1 MRKAALVSI
10 LLLVVSASIGL
21 VAFYMVEANF
31 VPGIPFIRIVSPA
44 NKTYNTNL
52 IPLNFTISTFFDF
65 GRSPRIVEYSL
76 DGKENV
82 TISTE
87 YQGLDENYF
96 STVTGFTQLPEL
108 SEGSHTI
115 TVYATYR
122 FPDYGEYATSDSK
135 TVTFTIDLASPYV
148 TVLSPENYAEYNT
161 TGVPLIFTV
170 DKPFSSLSYRLD
182 GAADIP
188 IDGNTTLTGLPV
200 GFHKLVVY
208 ATNAQGVTGISE
220 TISFEILEEPIAS
233 SPSPSP
239 TPTSSP
245 ETTSMITPSIN
256 PTPTSSSESP
266 PATIAIFAFAVSAVA
281 CLGLLV
287 SLKKLAKNWKLL

>member
-31 VPGIPFIRIVSPA
+31 VPGIPFIRIASPA

-52 IPLNFTISTFFDF
+52 IPLNFTISIFFDF
-65 GRSPRIVEYSL
+65 GRGPRIVEYSL

-82 TISTE
+82 TVSTE

-96 STVTGFTQLPEL
+96 STVTGFAPLPEL

-148 TVLSPENYAEYNT
+148 TVLSPENYVGYNT
-161 TGVPLIFTV
+161 TSVPLIFTV
-170 DKPFSSLSYRLD
+170 DKPFSTLSYCLD
-182 GAADIP
+182 GGATVP
-188 IDGNTTLTGLPV
+188 IDGNITLTGLPV
-200 GFHKLVVY
+200 GLHKLVVY
-208 ATNAQGVTGISE
+208 ATSAQGAMGISE
-220 TISFEILEEPIAS
+220 AVSFEVIEEPAS
-233 SPSPSP
+233 PPPSPSP
-239 TPTSSP
+239 TPVLSP
-245 ETTSMITPSIN
+245 ESAPAITPSVN
-256 PTPTSSSESP
+256 PTSISTSEP
-266 PATIAIFAFAVSAVA
+266 PSATIIIFAIAVGV
-281 CLGLLV
+281 V
-287 SLKKLAKNWKLL
+287 SLGVVIYLTKRPNR

>member
-10 LLLVVSASIGL
+10 LLPVVLASIRL

-31 VPGIPFIRIVSPA
+31 VPSIPFIRIASPA

-52 IPLNFTISTFFDF
+52 IPLNLTITTFFDF
-65 GRSPRIVEYSL
+65 GRGPRIVEYSL

-96 STVTGFTQLPEL
+96 STVTGFAPLPEL

-122 FPDYGEYATSDSK
+122 FPDYGAYATSDSK
-135 TVTFTIDLASPYV
+135 TVTFTIELASPYV
-148 TVLSPENYAEYNT
+148 TVLSPENYAGYNT
-161 TGVPLIFTV
+161 TSVPLIFTV
-170 DKPFSSLSYRLD
+170 DTPFSTLSYRLD
-182 GAADIP
+182 GGATIP

-200 GFHKLVVY
+200 GLNKLVVY
-208 ATNAQGVTGISE
+208 ATNAQGTMGISE
-220 TISFEILEEPIAS
+220 TVSFEVIEEPAS
-233 SPSPSP
+233 PPPSPSP
-239 TPTSSP
+239 TSMLSP
-245 ETTSMITPSIN
+245 ESAPAITPSVN
-256 PTPTSSSESP
+256 PTSISTSEPSST
-266 PATIAIFAFAVSAVA
+266 TIIIFAIAVGV
-281 CLGLLV
+281 V
-287 SLKKLAKNWKLL
+287 SLGVLIYLTKRPNR